1 MKTKRLIGICQ
12 ILMCG
17 FVLLA
22 ACNRSTNETNLNKIE
37 TSSFTDSR
45 DGKIYK
51 TVKIGDQWIMAENLA
66 YKPDKGNFWA
76 YEDNDSNIAI
86 YGYLYDWETAM
97 NIAPDGWHLPSEDEW
112 IDVRKALGGKH
123 GTWKYL
129 EEIYPKLIAGG
140 SSGLNMLLG
149 GIRTCDGKYRYLGD
163 KARFWTSTTS
173 PPFQYQ
179 GSTMA
184 EKSIYGLDSNKEGVP
199 HGLKFKSTAP
209 YMFQNDQFRE
219 SCSGFSV
226 RLFKD

>member
-76 YEDNDSNIAI
+76 YGNNDSNISI

-97 NIAPDGWHLPSEDEW
+97 KIAPDGWHLPSIDEW

-129 EEIYPKLIAGG
+129 IEIYPKLIAGG

-149 GIRTCDGKYRYLGD
+149 GVRTCDGKFRYLSD

-173 PPFQYQ
+173 PPFKLQ
-179 GSTMA
+179 GSTMT
-184 EKSIYGLDSNKEGVP
+184 EKSIYGLDSNKDGEP
-199 HGLKFKSTAP
+199 LGLRLYTGP
-209 YMFQNDQFRE
+209 YMFQNSQFRE